1 MWMLLWC
8 VLAVGGGLGRVEG
21 AELASS
27 PAAVAV
33 VAIGALKTRRRA
45 AANRPHAAP
54 WAPSLMAAP
63 HAHLV
68 DARADALGEVVVV
81 ERARVRARLDERLV
95 HDAVDLISGHARLGR
110 AVRRVERLAA
120 GAARRADAGDLLRR
134 ALDDCLWVVVAAAA
148 ACLGEGVD
156 DDVEVR
162 GDGSQSSRHPLA
174 NQLPDKSAAIEAS
187 LEPSALSSPPSP
199 APQQQRARAMRPTPP
214 PLPPADAH
222 RCAAAGSPP
231 PTPAARRPRS
241 PAA

>member
-1 MWMLLWC
+1 MFIAC
-8 VLAVGGGLGRVEG
+8 VAR
-21 AELASS
+21 AQ
-27 PAAVAV
+27 V
-33 VAIGALKTRRRA
+33 VADAVQRTAVIERCLPPVSLQARQAQRAQTPRQAGARA
-45 AANRPHAAP
+45 RPFECR
-54 WAPSLMAAP
+54 P

-81 ERARVRARLDERLV
+81 ERRRVRARLDERLV
-95 HDAVDLISGHARLGR
+95 HDAVDLVGRHARLRG

-120 GAARRADAGDLLRR
+120 GAARRADAGDLRRR
-134 ALDDCLWVVVAAAA
+134 ALDDCLWAVAAA

-187 LEPSALSSPPSP
+187 LEPSALSSPLPLPRSNSAP
-199 APQQQRARAMRPTPP
+199 APCAPRRRRRLPT
-214 PLPPADAH
+214 DAH

-231 PTPAARRPRS
+231 PTPAVRRPRS